1 MTEIAMRIGTATA
14 ADLDGIVALQA
25 SNQTSLGGMLSAEIP
40 RSRIEAM
47 MQSMPMIVVR
57 REHRITGFLMAAPRE
72 MNADLPVVKAM
83 FNAYPGAANAYVYGP
98 ICVAQ
103 EERGKGLAAAMFSEL
118 RRLEPGRE
126 GVLFIRGDNVASLRS
141 HEKMG
146 MREVGRFD
154 LDGLDFAVFAYV
166 G

>member
-14 ADLDGIVALQA
+14 ADLDAIVALQA

-40 RSRIEAM
+40 RFRIEAM
-47 MQSMPMIVVR
+47 MQSVPMIVVR

-72 MNADLPVVKAM
+72 MNADLPVVQAM

-126 GVLFIRGDNVASLRS
+126 GVLFIRGDNVASLRLRMS
-141 HEKMG
+141 DSRCH
-146 MREVGRFD
+146 
-154 LDGLDFAVFAYV
+154 GLPHRRLCALTRCR
-166 G
+166 